1 MYICANFRN
10 PTENPNPTHMYKLH
24 KFCTFCTYTKTC
36 FFFTTIF
43 LVVTKY
49 ITSFHRSSCSY
60 RTIYSFHISLSAMI
74 WLVKLECFKLCFPI
88 CLQSIL
94 FFEIDTFTPDTST
107 LSPFSI
113 YFLLFIKQQNTM
125 VEIRNIMCKNILE
138 KFYPCYNS

>member
-1 MYICANFRN
+1 MYIYANFRN

-24 KFCTFCTYTKTC
+24 KFCTYTKTC

-138 KFYPCYNS
+138 KILSML

>member
-24 KFCTFCTYTKTC
+24 KFRTFCTCTKKC
-36 FFFTTIF
+36 FFHDNV
-43 LVVTKY
+43 L
-49 ITSFHRSSCSY
+49 CSY
-60 RTIYSFHISLSAMI
+60 KVHHFFSHFIINNDLACTIGMFSIVLSYLFTI
-74 WLVKLECFKLCFPI
+74 NT
-88 CLQSIL
+88 

-138 KFYPCYNS
+138 KILSML